1 MSSTTSTLTPALLP
15 GNSLD
20 ESPSTRRPTQ
30 SVEQRRAVEESYVQ
44 EVPPVSTTS
53 GHPQEPGVNIEPEK
67 AALPE
72 RQSVV
77 HVVVVHHRGEAML
90 EACLRSLLASV
101 GADLQIVVVLNHCL
115 ETVPALATESPRVH
129 LLTLD
134 HSHGFGEANNLGVF
148 WAQKHLGPADYY
160 YFVNNDTVSRA
171 DTLHHLVE
179 QLRTTPAAA
188 IAGPQTLI
196 ESAPDFINSLGL
208 NVTEDAWGWDEGIG
222 IALCEYGPL
231 PGVRQVMAVTG
242 SALLIESST
251 FGKIGGWSEAYD
263 YYFEDI
269 DLAIKVWKQGRE
281 VLHVPDSVIYHRV
294 SATMTV
300 GAERKF
306 FFFWRNRL
314 LLAAIHWP
322 LGMFASVLRRAIV
335 SEVLKRPWKDSALQ
349 RRALFGALRKAP
361 VILKERFRMPSGD
374 RGWRRFLHPPGSVPR
389 ITLPQPGEVPAAKRT
404 APDTTTKVAEPP
416 EIAPPAELAVI
427 PPAAD
432 PPAIEAVRPLVVD
445 ATLEH
450 LARLLPPTAEG
461 RRLLIFGWSPLPFE
475 NERMNFAPGT
485 RSWQFAKALAA
496 DGHAVVLVC
505 APIPGALFAEP
516 QPVALEEEQN
526 VTLVR
531 LELAVMQQDAE
542 RQALV
547 EAFRPDA
554 LIGAAPGPSAW
565 AAQAATESHAVWVD
579 FFGDPMAEGQA
590 REAIYPQDEAFGAY
604 FQLVGPLLGRGDAF
618 SAVSR
623 RQRLTLIGQLGLA
636 GRLEG
641 KNAGQELVYVIP
653 CAAETSETDADVT
666 ASSPAT
672 TLAADS
678 AFVVFWSGGFNT
690 WCDIPTLIAGVEAA
704 MDACPQMVF
713 VATGGAIAGH
723 DDRTAEAFREAVAG
737 SRHVQRFTHLG
748 PVPRQ
753 EADTWLRR
761 ADLALITE
769 KRLYERE
776 LGSSGRVTSWLA
788 AGKPI
793 LCSSF
798 SELAQDL
805 ALAGVIL
812 TYEAGDAADLCRRLL
827 EAAASPE
834 MRDDLAKRARAYA
847 DQHMSFAATTAPL
860 RAWVK
865 TLGSARPTHRGF
877 PFLLPDDKTRLLI
890 ELQQKSA
897 EIGRLLE
904 DQARL
909 REDQTRLLEIQEG
922 LLEDQAEAATRER
935 HLLATLAAATDKY
948 HELRAEIGKIH
959 QSRMWRVWTA
969 YSSLRLKLGRLF
981 GFGRT

>member
-15 GNSLD
+15 GNPLD

-30 SVEQRRAVEESYVQ
+30 NVEQRRAVEDPFVQ
-44 EVPPVSTTS
+44 EVPAAPGGFAPEAAAPLDAATTT
-53 GHPQEPGVNIEPEK
+53 PAEK
-67 AALPE
+67 LAT
-72 RQSVV
+72 V

-90 EACLRSLLASV
+90 EACLRSLLASE
-101 GADLQIVVVLNHCL
+101 GADVQIVVVLNHCL
-115 ETVPALATESPRVH
+115 EPVPALARESPRVH

-134 HSHGFGEANNLGVF
+134 HSHGFGEANNLGVL
-148 WAQKHLGPADYY
+148 WAQKSLGPADYY

-179 QLRTTPAAA
+179 QLKTTPAAA

-242 SALLIESST
+242 SALLIESAT
-251 FGKIGGWSEAYD
+251 FDKIGGWSEAYD

-322 LGMFASVLRRAIV
+322 LGMLAAVLRRAIV
-335 SEVLKRPWKDSALQ
+335 SEVMKRPWKDSTLQ
-349 RRALFGALRKAP
+349 RRALFGALRKTPA
-361 VILKERFRMPSGD
+361 ILKERFRMPAGD
-374 RGWRRFLHPPGSVPR
+374 QSWRRFLHPPGSVPR
-389 ITLPQPGEVPAAKRT
+389 ITLPQPGEVPAALKAASGAT
-404 APDTTTKVAEPP
+404 AMPIAEPT
-416 EIAPPAELAVI
+416 ELAPPMETTAVQPAEGTPEV
-427 PPAAD
+427 
-432 PPAIEAVRPLVVD
+432 EKPLVVH
-445 ATLEH
+445 TILEH
-450 LARLLPPTAEG
+450 LARLQAPTAEG
-461 RRLLIFGWSPLPFE
+461 RRLMVFGWSPLPFE
-475 NERMNFAPGT
+475 NQRMNFAPGT

-505 APIPGALFAEP
+505 APIPGALFEDP
-516 QPVALEEEQN
+516 PSVALEKERN

-531 LELAVMQQDAE
+531 LALPVMERAAE

-547 EAFRPDA
+547 DAFGPDA

-565 AAQAATESHAVWVD
+565 AAQAATATQAVWVD
-579 FFGDPMAEGQA
+579 LFGDPMAEGQA
-590 REAIYPQDEAFGAY
+590 REAVYPQEQAFGAY

-623 RQRLTLIGQLGLA
+623 RQRWTLIGQLGLA

-641 KNAGQELVYVIP
+641 KSAGQELVYVIP
-653 CAAETSETDADVT
+653 CAAETAEADAAEID
-666 ASSPAT
+666 SSQSLD
-672 TLAADS
+672 LAADS

-704 MDACPQMVF
+704 MDSCPQMIF
-713 VATGGAIAGH
+713 VATGGAITGH
-723 DDRTAEAFREAVAG
+723 DDRTAESFRESVAA
-737 SRHVQRFTHLG
+737 SRHAQRFTLLG
-748 PVPRQ
+748 AVPRQ
-753 EADTWLRR
+753 EADAWMRR

-788 AGKPI
+788 AGKTI

-805 ALAGVIL
+805 AGAGLIL
-812 TYEAGDAADLCRRLL
+812 TYEAGDAEDLCLRLL
-827 EAAASPE
+827 EAASSPE
-834 MRDDLAKRARAYA
+834 KRNELALRARDYA
-847 DQHMSFAATTAPL
+847 SRNLSYSVTTAPL

-865 TLGSARPTHRGF
+865 NLTSAPPIPHRGF
-877 PFLLPDDKTRLLI
+877 PFLLPDEKARQQHELL
-890 ELQQKSA
+890 EKSA
-897 EIGRLLE
+897 EIARLIEERSSLLE
-904 DQARL
+904 VQ
-909 REDQTRLLEIQEG
+909 QG
-922 LLEDQAEAATRER
+922 LLEDQAQAAERER
-935 HLLATLAAATDKY
+935 HLVDTLAAATDKY
-948 HELRAEIGKIH
+948 HELRAEIGNIH

-969 YSSLRLKLGRLF
+969 FSNLRLKLGRLF